1 MLGQSKEWQGSYDL
15 TVAHFQQQSGG
26 ATMDEI
32 EQMDLMAT
40 LDAVKQDERVRISRR
55 LENALAGMPWLSEET
70 RRTIIRC
77 CGEG

>member
-26 ATMDEI
+26 ATMP
-32 EQMDLMAT
+32 
-40 LDAVKQDERVRISRR
+40 ERGIVEEETTMKERDRITRR